1 MPEAVRCPDCGMELV
16 SEPGIAGLCPQC
28 LFSLALQD
36 SSAEDSPLEAVTFDR
51 PAPGRILG
59 ERYQVR
65 ELLGRGGMERVENE
79 RARELLR
86 REVRSAREVVS
97 PNACRIAI
105 ASTETEALDRA
116 LALVVAEGEIDARLR
131 RLGGRTSLKR
141 VFR

>member
-1 MPEAVRCPDCGMELV
+1 
-16 SEPGIAGLCPQC
+16 
-28 LFSLALQD
+28 
-36 SSAEDSPLEAVTFDR
+36 
-51 PAPGRILG
+51 
-59 ERYQVR
+59 
-65 ELLGRGGMERVENE
+65 MERVENE

-116 LALVVAEGEIDARLR
+116 LALVVTEGEIDATLR